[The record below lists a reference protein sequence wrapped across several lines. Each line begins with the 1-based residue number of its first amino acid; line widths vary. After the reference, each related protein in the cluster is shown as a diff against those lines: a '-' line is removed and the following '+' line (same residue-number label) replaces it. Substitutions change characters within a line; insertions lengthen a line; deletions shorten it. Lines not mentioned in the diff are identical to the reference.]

1 MRLSALAAY
10 ARTLGCTAEEQVSMI
25 DCTSFKIGGPAD
37 VYITAPTE
45 AAAAAVL
52 VRCREEAIPVYLLGN
67 GTNLLVGDK
76 GLRGAVIRLDGR
88 QTAPTL
94 QPDGRTV
101 QCSAGVSL
109 KRLCQFAR
117 DKALTGLEF
126 AFGIPGAVGGAV
138 YMNAGAY
145 GGQMD
150 QVLVSATG
158 LNRAGKRHTF
168 SAERLNLGYRHS
180 VFMDEGDMVVSATL
194 RLTPGDPAEIAARM
208 DELLRRRREKQPL
221 EYPSAGS
228 FFKRPPRPLRRGSH
242 RGLRPQG
249 LRRRRRPGQRKARGL
264 RRQPGRRHRAG
275 RAAPVRRGAG
285 TGVPRAGRTAGAG
298 SPVHWRILGKRQERR
313 RRLWNL

>member
-25 DCTSFKIGGPAD
+25 DYTSFKIGGPAD

-45 AAAAAVL
+45 AAAAAAL
-52 VRCREEAIPVYLLGN
+52 IRCREEDIPVYLLGN

-88 QTAPTL
+88 QAAPTL

-109 KRLCQFAR
+109 KRLCQYAR

-145 GGQMD
+145 GG
-150 QVLVSATG
+150 
-158 LNRAGKRHTF
+158 RWIRCWC
-168 SAERLNLGYRHS
+168 
-180 VFMDEGDMVVSATL
+180 
-194 RLTPGDPAEIAARM
+194 PPPA
-208 DELLRRRREKQPL
+208 
-221 EYPSAGS
+221 
-228 FFKRPPRPLRRGSH
+228 
-242 RGLRPQG
+242 
-249 LRRRRRPGQRKARGL
+249 
-264 RRQPGRRHRAG
+264 
-275 RAAPVRRGAG
+275 
-285 TGVPRAGRTAGAG
+285 
-298 SPVHWRILGKRQERR
+298 
-313 RRLWNL
+313 

>member
-25 DCTSFKIGGPAD
+25 DYTSFKIGGPAD

-45 AAAAAVL
+45 AAAAAAL
-52 VRCREEAIPVYLLGN
+52 IRCREEDIPVYLLGN

-88 QTAPTL
+88 QAAPTL

-109 KRLCQFAR
+109 KRLCQYAR

-158 LNRAGKRHTF
+158 LSRTGKRHTF
-168 SAERLNLGYRHS
+168 AADRLNLGYRHS

-208 DELLRRRREKQPL
+208 EELLRRRRDKQPL

-228 FFKRPPRPLRRGSH
+228 FFKRPPGH
-242 RGLRPQG
+242 F
-249 LRRRRRPGQRKARGL
+249 
-264 RRQPGRRHRAG
+264 
-275 RAAPVRRGAG
+275 
-285 TGVPRAGRTAGAG
+285 AGALIEG
-298 SPVHWRILGKRQERR
+298 CGLKGFAVGGAQVREKHAGFVLNRGGATAQDVLRLCDAVQERVFR
-313 RRLWNL
+313 EQGVQLEPEVRFIGEF

>member
-228 FFKRPPRPLRRGSH
+228 FFKRPPGH
-242 RGLRPQG
+242 F
-249 LRRRRRPGQRKARGL
+249 
-264 RRQPGRRHRAG
+264 
-275 RAAPVRRGAG
+275 
-285 TGVPRAGRTAGAG
+285 AGALIEG
-298 SPVHWRILGKRQERR
+298 CGLKGFAVGGAQVSEKHAGFVVNRGGATAQDVLRLCDAVQERVFR
-313 RRLWNL
+313 EQGVQLEPEVRFIGEF

>member
-25 DCTSFKIGGPAD
+25 DYTSFKIGGPAD

-45 AAAAAVL
+45 AAAAAAL
-52 VRCREEAIPVYLLGN
+52 IRCREEDIPVYLLGN
-67 GTNLLVGDK
+67 GTNLLGGDK

-88 QTAPTL
+88 QAAPTL

-109 KRLCQFAR
+109 KRLCQYAR

-158 LNRAGKRHTF
+158 LSRTGKRHTF
-168 SAERLNLGYRHS
+168 AADRLNLGYRHS

-208 DELLRRRREKQPL
+208 EELLRRRRDKQPL
-221 EYPSAGS
+221 EYPCGLKGFAVGGAQVSEKHAG
-228 FFKRPPRPLRRGSH
+228 FVVNRGGATAQDVLR
-242 RGLRPQG
+242 LCE
-249 LRRRRRPGQRKARGL
+249 A
-264 RRQPGRRHRAG
+264 
-275 RAAPVRRGAG
+275 V
-285 TGVPRAGRTAGAG
+285 
-298 SPVHWRILGKRQERR
+298 QERVFR
-313 RRLWNL
+313 EQGVQLEPEVRFIGEF

>member
-25 DCTSFKIGGPAD
+25 DYTSFKIGGPAD

-45 AAAAAVL
+45 AAAAAAL
-52 VRCREEAIPVYLLGN
+52 IRCREEDIPVYLLGN

-88 QTAPTL
+88 QAAPTL

-109 KRLCQFAR
+109 KRLCQYAR

-158 LNRAGKRHTF
+158 LSRTGKRHT
-168 SAERLNLGYRHS
+168 

-208 DELLRRRREKQPL
+208 EELLRRRREKQPL

-228 FFKRPPRPLRRGSH
+228 FFKRPPGH
-242 RGLRPQG
+242 F
-249 LRRRRRPGQRKARGL
+249 
-264 RRQPGRRHRAG
+264 
-275 RAAPVRRGAG
+275 
-285 TGVPRAGRTAGAG
+285 AGALIEG
-298 SPVHWRILGKRQERR
+298 CGLKGFAVGGAQVSEKHAGFVVNRGGATAQDVLRLCEAVQERVFR
-313 RRLWNL
+313 EQGVQLEPEVRFIGEF

>member
-25 DCTSFKIGGPAD
+25 DYTSFKIGGPAD

-45 AAAAAVL
+45 AAAAAAL
-52 VRCREEAIPVYLLGN
+52 IRCREEDIPVYLLGN

-88 QTAPTL
+88 QAAPTL

-109 KRLCQFAR
+109 KRLCQYAR

-145 GGQMD
+145 GGQPD
-150 QVLVSATG
+150 GQAAYLC
-158 LNRAGKRHTF
+158 RR
-168 SAERLNLGYRHS
+168 SAESGIPAQRLHGRGRHGGVRHPPPHPRRS
-180 VFMDEGDMVVSATL
+180 GGDC
-194 RLTPGDPAEIAARM
+194 
-208 DELLRRRREKQPL
+208 
-221 EYPSAGS
+221 
-228 FFKRPPRPLRRGSH
+228 RPYG
-242 RGLRPQG
+242 G
-249 LRRRRRPGQRKARGL
+249 A
-264 RRQPGRRHRAG
+264 
-275 RAAPVRRGAG
+275 AAPPPG
-285 TGVPRAGRTAGAG
+285 
-298 SPVHWRILGKRQERR
+298 
-313 RRLWNL
+313 